1 MKDVTP
7 TSLLKDRKREI
18 EGNPDFSN
26 KDVGAS
32 QPQLVSE
39 IKSGIV
45 SPVNQV
51 ELPLEVASPSNS
63 GGHTHLLSQVCLV
76 RNVEHLSVLL
86 NVRLK
91 LEAPRSQC
99 FAWQKKKKA
108 HLMKCALG
116 TLFWLLF
123 EEARVPRHTY
133 LFYCQKKYESSK
145 VIA

>member
-86 NVRLK
+86 KACLGALK
-91 LEAPRSQC
+91 A
-99 FAWQKKKKA
+99 
-108 HLMKCALG
+108 
-116 TLFWLLF
+116 
-123 EEARVPRHTY
+123 
-133 LFYCQKKYESSK
+133 
-145 VIA
+145 